1 MQRPGPHA
9 RPGSGALVAGLL
21 LLGGG
26 ALSHWQGRR
35 DLPMPPSPATDPAR
49 PSATATAPG
58 FELPVRSQLDAST
71 LPRLLARLEQADRAW
86 LPRVELLPDGARRY
100 VYKRRAGDPPL
111 SLDQVKQLLR
121 HPPRFEREQQ
131 AIRSLLSRLEQSGAV
146 VVLDHPIRR
155 GAAGE
160 WNPRRGEL
168 RIRPDV
174 PAKGSQEFA
183 RVLNHESIH
192 VAQSCR
198 GGSLHAQPRPL
209 GLPRNLD
216 ATARKHLAEPLYAQ
230 VSARERRLEE
240 EAYGSQ
246 DQLNLGP
253 QLLAVHCPPG

>member
-1 MQRPGPHA
+1 MRPPGPSA
-9 RPGSGALVAGLL
+9 SRGSAAVVAGLL
-21 LLGGG
+21 LLGAG
-26 ALSHWQGRR
+26 AISHWQSRR
-35 DLPMPPSPATDPAR
+35 DPVA
-49 PSATATAPG
+49 PSAGAAG
-58 FELPVRSQLDAST
+58 QAAAAADASGAALPVRSQLDSST
-71 LPRLLARLEQADRAW
+71 LATLLARLEQADRSW
-86 LPRVELLPDGARRY
+86 LPRVELLPDGRRRY

-121 HPPRFEREQQ
+121 DPPRFEREQQ
-131 AIRSLLSRLEQSGAV
+131 AIRQLLSRLEQSGAV
-146 VVLDHPIRR
+146 VVLDHPIRH

-209 GLPRNLD
+209 GLPRILD
-216 ATARKHLAEPLYAQ
+216 ARARQHLAEPLYAR
-230 VSARERRLEE
+230 VSARERVLEE
-240 EAYGSQ
+240 EAYGGQ
-246 DQLNLGP
+246 DQLMLGP
-253 QLLAVHCPPG
+253 QLLAAHCRPE